1 MNNPISFQP
10 WLPAWVQACVG
21 REEMRLHTDEE
32 RMDFVIR
39 LAQRNLQE
47 GTGGPF
53 AAAVF
58 ERDSGLLVSVG
69 VNVVIASHCSYAH
82 AEMIALGLAQQRYQ
96 SHTLSANHLPVH
108 ELVTSCEPC
117 AMCLGALQG
126 SGIQR
131 LVYAA
136 TDSDV
141 RAIGFES
148 GLKPVNWQR
157 ALERRGID
165 VMTDVYRLRS
175 VAVLQAYLRQH
186 GMSPH
191 IHRL

>member
-1 MNNPISFQP
+1 
-10 WLPAWVQACVG
+10 
-21 REEMRLHTDEE
+21 
-32 RMDFVIR
+32 
-39 LAQRNLQE
+39 
-47 GTGGPF
+47 
-53 AAAVF
+53 
-58 ERDSGLLVSVG
+58 
-69 VNVVIASHCSYAH
+69 
-82 AEMIALGLAQQRYQ
+82 
-96 SHTLSANHLPVH
+96 
-108 ELVTSCEPC
+108 
-117 AMCLGALQG
+117 MCLGALQG